1 MLLDERLRAG
11 HRNALT
17 RFQPAQK
24 GHYNMTTTRRDFLT
38 KTAAASGILATGS
51 ASAALAG
58 CAAGD
63 TPAVGDSAEAG
74 AGQRQAA
81 NPLRILILGGTGFIG
96 PHQVEYALARG
107 HEVTLF
113 NRGRTNA
120 NLFPEVEKLVGD
132 RESDLT
138 ALEGRSWDA
147 VVDNSATNAPHWVE
161 ASANLLKDTCERY
174 IFVSTRSVYA
184 DTSRIPMSIDAP
196 VWTHEL
202 AGVDPGAERLPYGLG
217 KALSE
222 QIARDAFGEDR
233 TIVFRPGLIIGPG
246 DPTDRFTY
254 WPVRIH
260 RGGEVLAPGDGT
272 DPVQIID
279 VRDFGDWLVR
289 MAEAGESGTY
299 NVVGPRTP
307 RPMAELLYGIRAV
320 TTAETTFTWVD
331 TDFAINAGLR
341 PYGEMPVWRPARD
354 GAEGFAR
361 FDLTPEV
368 EKGLTFRSLA
378 DTTAATLEFHFAR
391 PPERQATLRAGV
403 SAEREREVLDLW
415 RAYRAGSM
423 PSTDVG

>member
-1 MLLDERLRAG
+1 
-11 HRNALT
+11 
-17 RFQPAQK
+17 
-24 GHYNMTTTRRDFLT
+24 MTTTRRDFLT
-38 KTAAASGILATGS
+38 KSVAAGSALAAASGA
-51 ASAALAG
+51 AALAG

-63 TPAVGDSAEAG
+63 APAAGGSAEAG
-74 AGQRQAA
+74 AGQSPAA

-96 PHQVEYALARG
+96 PHQVEYALSRG

-120 NLFPEVEKLVGD
+120 QLFPEVEKLVGD
-132 RESDLT
+132 RESDLS

-184 DTSRIPMSIDAP
+184 DTSRIPMTSDAP

-202 AGVDPGAERLPYGLG
+202 AGVEPGAERLPYGLG

-233 TIVFRPGLIIGPG
+233 TLVFRPGLIIGPG

-279 VRDFGDWLVR
+279 VRDFGDWLIR

-331 TDFAINAGLR
+331 TDFVINAGLR
-341 PYGEMPVWRPARD
+341 PYGELPVWRPARD

-378 DTTAATLEFHFAR
+378 DTTAATLEFHFSR
-391 PPERQATLRAGV
+391 PPERQAALRAGV
-403 SAEREREVLDLW
+403 GAEREREVLDLW
-415 RAYRAGSM
+415 RAYRGAG
-423 PSTDVG
+423 G

>member
-1 MLLDERLRAG
+1 MRT
-11 HRNALT
+11 N
-17 RFQPAQK
+17 
-24 GHYNMTTTRRDFLT
+24 RRDFLKT
-38 KTAAASGILATGS
+38 TAAAGGALAAGVGPL
-51 ASAALAG
+51 ALAG
-58 CAAGD
+58 CAVEGDGPAAGSED
-63 TPAVGDSAEAG
+63 GGES
-74 AGQRQAA
+74 RAA
-81 NPLRILILGGTGFIG
+81 NPLKILILGGTGFIG
-96 PHQVEYALARG
+96 PHQVEYALSRG

-120 NLFPEVEKLVGD
+120 QLFPEVEKLVGD

-138 ALEGRSWDA
+138 ALEGRSWDV

-184 DTSRIPMSIDAP
+184 DTSRIPMTIDAP

-202 AGVDPGAERLPYGLG
+202 AGVEPGAERLPYGLG
-217 KALSE
+217 KAVSE
-222 QIARDAFGEDR
+222 QIVRDVFGEDR
-233 TIVFRPGLIIGPG
+233 TIVMRPGLIIGPG

-331 TDFAINAGLR
+331 TDFVIDAGLR

-378 DTTAATLEFHFAR
+378 DTTAATLEFHFSR
-391 PPERQATLRAGV
+391 PAERQAEVFNRLSPEQEA
-403 SAEREREVLDLW
+403 EVLADW
-415 RAYRAGSM
+415 HASQRG
-423 PSTDVG
+423 

>member
-1 MLLDERLRAG
+1 MET
-11 HRNALT
+11 N
-17 RFQPAQK
+17 
-24 GHYNMTTTRRDFLT
+24 RRDFLKT
-38 KTAAASGILATGS
+38 TAAAGGAVAAGVGPLALT
-51 ASAALAG
+51 G
-58 CAAGD
+58 CAVEGDGPAAGSED
-63 TPAVGDSAEAG
+63 GGVS
-74 AGQRQAA
+74 QAA
-81 NPLRILILGGTGFIG
+81 NPLKILILGGTGFIG
-96 PHQVEYALARG
+96 PHQVEFALSRG

-120 NLFPEVEKLVGD
+120 QLFPEVEKLVGD

-138 ALEGRSWDA
+138 ALEGRSWDV

-161 ASANLLKDTCERY
+161 ASANLLRDSCERY

-184 DTSRIPMSIDAP
+184 DTSRVPMTSDAP

-202 AGVDPGAERLPYGLG
+202 AGVEPGAERLPYGLG
-217 KALSE
+217 KAVSE
-222 QIARDAFGEDR
+222 QIVRDVFGEDR
-233 TIVFRPGLIIGPG
+233 TIVMRPGLIIGPG

-289 MAEAGESGTY
+289 MAEARESGTY

-307 RPMAELLYGIRAV
+307 RPMAEMLYGIRAV

-331 TDFAINAGLR
+331 TDFVIDAGLR

-378 DTTAATLEFHFAR
+378 DTTAATLEFHFSRTA
-391 PPERQATLRAGV
+391 ERQAEVFNRL
-403 SAEREREVLDLW
+403 SPEREAEVLAMWHADQ
-415 RAYRAGSM
+415 RG
-423 PSTDVG
+423 